1 MSGEKLR
8 LRDLAAPPGF
18 DSAAE
23 IRRVGLWL
31 LATCAAFF
39 LFFIFDY
46 GLSLGGTYGGP
57 DISNFRYHESA
68 PLFSELLTASALSLL
83 PMPCALVWLLVRNI
97 SYFRGS
103 KSYYTMKRLP
113 NRWEY
118 PLRCALLPV
127 GGALA
132 LFVSVN
138 LLLLLMGGL
147 YLWATPANML
157 VAGAEQDVLETVL
170 GGIFA

>member
-1 MSGEKLR
+1 MR
-8 LRDLAAPPGF
+8 LRDMASPPGF
-18 DSAAE
+18 DPAAE
-23 IRRVGLWL
+23 IRRVKGWL
-31 LATCAAFF
+31 LTSCACFL
-39 LFFIFDY
+39 LFFAFAFY
-46 GLSLGGTYGGP
+46 GNLATLRSEELFVRWS
-57 DISNFRYHESA
+57 DSRVM
-68 PLFSELLTASALSLL
+68 PLFSELVALPLFCFL
-83 PMPCALVWLLVRNI
+83 PMPCALVWLLARNI

-157 VAGAEQDVLETVL
+157 AAGAEQDVLETVL

>member
-1 MSGEKLR
+1 MR
-8 LRDLAAPPGF
+8 LRDMASPPGF
-18 DSAAE
+18 DPAAE
-23 IRRVGLWL
+23 IRRVRGWL
-31 LATCAAFF
+31 LTSCACFL
-39 LFFIFDY
+39 LFFTFTF
-46 GLSLGGTYGGP
+46 LGNLCVLMSE
-57 DISNFRYHESA
+57 DLVRWSNNEYM
-68 PLFSELLTASALSLL
+68 PPFSELVALPGLSFL
-83 PMPCALVWLLVRNI
+83 PMPCALVWLLARNI
-97 SYFRGS
+97 GYFRGS

>member
-1 MSGEKLR
+1 MFSFVVFIPLR
-8 LRDLAAPPGF
+8 P
-18 DSAAE
+18 
-23 IRRVGLWL
+23 
-31 LATCAAFF
+31 C
-39 LFFIFDY
+39 
-46 GLSLGGTYGGP
+46 LS
-57 DISNFRYHESA
+57 NWW
-68 PLFSELLTASALSLL
+68 
-83 PMPCALVWLLVRNI
+83 M
-97 SYFRGS
+97 
-103 KSYYTMKRLP
+103 P

>member
-1 MSGEKLR
+1 M
-8 LRDLAAPPGF
+8 AAPPGF

-23 IRRVGLWL
+23 IRRVKGWL
-31 LATCAAFF
+31 LTSCACFL
-39 LFFIFDY
+39 LFFTFPF
-46 GLSLGGTYGGP
+46 LGNLCVLMSE
-57 DISNFRYHESA
+57 DLVRWSNNEYM
-68 PLFSELLTASALSLL
+68 PPFSELVALPGLSFL
-83 PMPCALVWLLVRNI
+83 PMPCALVWLLARNI
-97 SYFRGS
+97 SYFRSS

>member
-1 MSGEKLR
+1 MR
-8 LRDLAAPPGF
+8 LRDMASPPGF
-18 DSAAE
+18 DPAAE
-23 IRRVGLWL
+23 IRRVKGWL
-31 LATCAAFF
+31 LTSCACFL
-39 LFFIFDY
+39 LFFTFPF
-46 GLSLGGTYGGP
+46 LGNLCVLMSE
-57 DISNFRYHESA
+57 DLVRWSNNEYM
-68 PLFSELLTASALSLL
+68 PPFSELTVLPRLCFL

-97 SYFRGS
+97 SYFRSS

>member
-1 MSGEKLR
+1 MR
-8 LRDLAAPPGF
+8 LRDMAAPPGF
-18 DSAAE
+18 DPAAE
-23 IRRVGLWL
+23 IRRVKGWL
-31 LATCAAFF
+31 LTSCACFL
-39 LFFIFDY
+39 LFFTFPF
-46 GLSLGGTYGGP
+46 LGNLCVLMSE
-57 DISNFRYHESA
+57 DLVRWSNNEYM
-68 PLFSELLTASALSLL
+68 PPFSELVALPGLSFL

-97 SYFRGS
+97 SYFRSS

>member
-1 MSGEKLR
+1 MR
-8 LRDLAAPPGF
+8 LRDMAAPPGF

-23 IRRVGLWL
+23 IKRVKNWMLV
-31 LATCAAFF
+31 TCACFL
-39 LFFIFDY
+39 LFFTFPF
-46 GLSLGGTYGGP
+46 LGNLCVLMSE
-57 DISNFRYHESA
+57 DLVRWSNNEYM
-68 PLFSELLTASALSLL
+68 PLFSELTVLPRLCFL
-83 PMPCALVWLLVRNI
+83 PMPCALVWLLVRNVG
-97 SYFRGS
+97 YFRGS

>member
-1 MSGEKLR
+1 MR
-8 LRDLAAPPGF
+8 LRDMASPPGF
-18 DSAAE
+18 DPAAE
-23 IRRVGLWL
+23 IRRVKGWL
-31 LATCAAFF
+31 LTSCACFL
-39 LFFIFDY
+39 LFFTFPF
-46 GLSLGGTYGGP
+46 LGNLCVLMSE
-57 DISNFRYHESA
+57 DLVRWSNNEYM
-68 PLFSELLTASALSLL
+68 PPFSELVALPGLSFL
-83 PMPCALVWLLVRNI
+83 PMPCALVWLLARNI
-97 SYFRGS
+97 SYFRSS

>member
-1 MSGEKLR
+1 MR
-8 LRDLAAPPGF
+8 LRDMASPPGF
-18 DSAAE
+18 DPAAE
-23 IRRVGLWL
+23 IRRVKGWL
-31 LATCAAFF
+31 LTSCACFL
-39 LFFIFDY
+39 LFFTFPF
-46 GLSLGGTYGGP
+46 LGNLCVLMSE
-57 DISNFRYHESA
+57 DLVRWSNNEYM
-68 PLFSELLTASALSLL
+68 PPFSELVALPGLSFL

-97 SYFRGS
+97 SYFRSS

-147 YLWATPANML
+147 YLWATPANIL
-157 VAGAEQDVLETVL
+157 AAGAEQDVLETVL

>member
-1 MSGEKLR
+1 MR
-8 LRDLAAPPGF
+8 LRDMAAPPGF

-23 IRRVGLWL
+23 IRRVKGWL
-31 LATCAAFF
+31 LTSCACFL
-39 LFFIFDY
+39 LFFTFPF
-46 GLSLGGTYGGP
+46 LGNLCVLMSE
-57 DISNFRYHESA
+57 DLVRWSNNEYM
-68 PLFSELLTASALSLL
+68 PPFSELVALPGLSFL
-83 PMPCALVWLLVRNI
+83 PMPCALVWLLARNI

-127 GGALA
+127 CGALA
-132 LFVSVN
+132 LFVSAQ
-138 LLLLLMGGL
+138 LLLLLAGGL

>member
-1 MSGEKLR
+1 MR
-8 LRDLAAPPGF
+8 LRDMASPPGF
-18 DSAAE
+18 DPAAE
-23 IRRVGLWL
+23 IRRVKGWL
-31 LATCAAFF
+31 LTSCACFL
-39 LFFIFDY
+39 LFFTFPF
-46 GLSLGGTYGGP
+46 LGNLCVLMSE
-57 DISNFRYHESA
+57 DLVRWSNNEYM
-68 PLFSELLTASALSLL
+68 PPFSELVALPGLSFL

-97 SYFRGS
+97 SYFRSS

-118 PLRCALLPV
+118 PLRCAMLPV

-157 VAGAEQDVLETVL
+157 AAGAEQDVLETVL

>member
-1 MSGEKLR
+1 MR
-8 LRDLAAPPGF
+8 LRDMASPPGF
-18 DSAAE
+18 DPAAE
-23 IRRVGLWL
+23 IRRVKGWL
-31 LATCAAFF
+31 LTSCACFL
-39 LFFIFDY
+39 LFFTFPF
-46 GLSLGGTYGGP
+46 LGNLCVLMSE
-57 DISNFRYHESA
+57 DLVRWSNNEYM
-68 PLFSELLTASALSLL
+68 PPFSELVALPGLSFL
-83 PMPCALVWLLVRNI
+83 PMPCALVWLLARNI
-97 SYFRGS
+97 GYFRSS

-127 GGALA
+127 GGALG

>member
-1 MSGEKLR
+1 MR
-8 LRDLAAPPGF
+8 LRDMASPPGF
-18 DSAAE
+18 DPAAE
-23 IRRVGLWL
+23 IRRVKGWL
-31 LATCAAFF
+31 LTSCACFL
-39 LFFIFDY
+39 LFFTFPF
-46 GLSLGGTYGGP
+46 LGNLCVLMSE
-57 DISNFRYHESA
+57 DLVRWSNNEYM
-68 PLFSELLTASALSLL
+68 PPFSELVALPGLSFL

-97 SYFRGS
+97 SYFRSS

-138 LLLLLMGGL
+138 LLLLLAGGL

>member
-1 MSGEKLR
+1 MAS
-8 LRDLAAPPGF
+8 PPGF
-18 DSAAE
+18 DPAAE
-23 IRRVGLWL
+23 IRRVKGWL
-31 LATCAAFF
+31 LTSCACFL
-39 LFFIFDY
+39 LFFTFPF
-46 GLSLGGTYGGP
+46 LGNLCVLMSE
-57 DISNFRYHESA
+57 DLVRWSNNEYM
-68 PLFSELLTASALSLL
+68 PPFSELVALPGLSFL
-83 PMPCALVWLLVRNI
+83 PMPCALVWLLARNI
-97 SYFRGS
+97 SYFRSS

>member
-1 MSGEKLR
+1 MR
-8 LRDLAAPPGF
+8 LRDMAAPPGF

-23 IRRVGLWL
+23 IRRVKGWL
-31 LATCAAFF
+31 LTSCACFL
-39 LFFIFDY
+39 LFFTFPF
-46 GLSLGGTYGGP
+46 LGNLCVLMSE
-57 DISNFRYHESA
+57 DLVRWSNNEYM
-68 PLFSELLTASALSLL
+68 PPFSELVALPGLSFL
-83 PMPCALVWLLVRNI
+83 PMPCALVWLLARNI
-97 SYFRGS
+97 SYFRSS

>member
-1 MSGEKLR
+1 MVFALCGGDKR
-8 LRDLAAPPGF
+8 IAR
-18 DSAAE
+18 
-23 IRRVGLWL
+23 
-31 LATCAAFF
+31 LAT
-39 LFFIFDY
+39 LLIEDGY
-46 GLSLGGTYGGP
+46 GVRAWALE
-57 DISNFRYHESA
+57 DA
-68 PLFSELLTASALSLL
+68 PLIDGVRRCGTAEECVNGAGCIVL

-97 SYFRGS
+97 SYFRSS

>member
-1 MSGEKLR
+1 MR
-8 LRDLAAPPGF
+8 LRDMAAPPGF

-23 IRRVGLWL
+23 IRRVKGWL
-31 LATCAAFF
+31 LTSCACFL
-39 LFFIFDY
+39 LFFTFPF
-46 GLSLGGTYGGP
+46 LGNLCVLMSE
-57 DISNFRYHESA
+57 DLVRWSNNEYM
-68 PLFSELLTASALSLL
+68 PPFSELVALPGLSFL

-97 SYFRGS
+97 SYFRSS

>member
-1 MSGEKLR
+1 MKPLEELSYAELMALFPIVLVPHRDEWREQYAREKAR
-8 LRDLAAPPGF
+8 LLARLPGGDIF
-18 DSAAE
+18 RLSHVGRTAIEGIWAKPTVDMVLEAADAAAE
-23 IRRVGLWL
+23 NARVTLLELMGLEIL
-31 LATCAAFF
+31 
-39 LFFIFDY
+39 
-46 GLSLGGTYGGP
+46 P
-57 DISNFRYHESA
+57 DGARQ
-68 PLFSELLTASALSLL
+68 T
-83 PMPCALVWLLVRNI
+83 
-97 SYFRGS
+97 
-103 KSYYTMKRLP
+103 
-113 NRWEY
+113 
-118 PLRCALLPV
+118 V

>member
-1 MSGEKLR
+1 MR
-8 LRDLAAPPGF
+8 LRDMAAPPGF

-23 IRRVGLWL
+23 IRRVKGWL
-31 LATCAAFF
+31 LTSCACFL
-39 LFFIFDY
+39 LFFTFPF
-46 GLSLGGTYGGP
+46 LGNLCVLMSE
-57 DISNFRYHESA
+57 DLVRWSNNEYM
-68 PLFSELLTASALSLL
+68 PPFSELVALPRLCFL
-83 PMPCALVWLLVRNI
+83 PMPCALVWLLARNI
-97 SYFRGS
+97 GYFRGS

-132 LFVSVN
+132 LFVAVN
-138 LLLLLMGGL
+138 LLLLLAGGL

>member
-1 MSGEKLR
+1 MR

-23 IRRVGLWL
+23 IKRVKNWMLV
-31 LATCAAFF
+31 TCACFL
-39 LFFIFDY
+39 LFFAFPF
-46 GLSLGGTYGGP
+46 LGNLCVLMSE
-57 DISNFRYHESA
+57 DLVRWSNNEYM
-68 PLFSELLTASALSLL
+68 PPFSELVALPGLSFL
-83 PMPCALVWLLVRNI
+83 PMPCALVWLLARNI
-97 SYFRGS
+97 SYFRSS

-132 LFVSVN
+132 LFVSAQ

>member
-1 MSGEKLR
+1 MR
-8 LRDLAAPPGF
+8 LRDMASPPGF
-18 DSAAE
+18 DSEAE
-23 IRRVGLWL
+23 VRRVGLWL

-97 SYFRGS
+97 SYFRSS

-127 GGALA
+127 CGALA
-132 LFVSVN
+132 LFVSAQ
-138 LLLLLMGGL
+138 LLLLLAGGL
-147 YLWATPANML
+147 YLWATPPEL
-157 VAGAEQDVLETVL
+157 QPLGAKRDILELIL
-170 GGIFA
+170 GGAFA

>member
-1 MSGEKLR
+1 MR
-8 LRDLAAPPGF
+8 LRDMASPPGF
-18 DSAAE
+18 DPATE
-23 IRRVGLWL
+23 IRRVKGWL
-31 LATCAAFF
+31 LTSCACFL
-39 LFFIFDY
+39 LFFTFPF
-46 GLSLGGTYGGP
+46 LGNLCVLMSE
-57 DISNFRYHESA
+57 DLVRWSNNEYM
-68 PLFSELLTASALSLL
+68 PPFSELVALPGLSFL

-97 SYFRGS
+97 SYFRSS

>member
-1 MSGEKLR
+1 MR
-8 LRDLAAPPGF
+8 LRDMASPPGF
-18 DSAAE
+18 DPAAE
-23 IRRVGLWL
+23 IRRVKNWMLV
-31 LATCAAFF
+31 TCACFL
-39 LFFIFDY
+39 LFFAFPF
-46 GLSLGGTYGGP
+46 LGNLCVLMSE
-57 DISNFRYHESA
+57 DLVRWSNNEYM
-68 PLFSELLTASALSLL
+68 PPFSELVALPGLSFL
-83 PMPCALVWLLVRNI
+83 PMPCALVWLLARNI

-127 GGALA
+127 CGALA
-132 LFVSVN
+132 LFVSAQ
-138 LLLLLMGGL
+138 LLLLLAGGL

>member
-8 LRDLAAPPGF
+8 LRDMAAPPGF

-23 IRRVGLWL
+23 VRRVGLWL

-39 LFFIFDY
+39 FFFLFDY
-46 GLSLGGTYGGP
+46 GLSLGGMYEGP
-57 DISNFRYHESA
+57 DISSFRYHGTA
-68 PLFSELLTASALSLL
+68 PFFSELLTASALSLL

-97 SYFRGS
+97 SYFRSS

>member
-1 MSGEKLR
+1 MR
-8 LRDLAAPPGF
+8 LRDMAAPPGF

-23 IRRVGLWL
+23 IRRVKGWL
-31 LATCAAFF
+31 LTSCACFL
-39 LFFIFDY
+39 LFFTFPF
-46 GLSLGGTYGGP
+46 LGNLCVLMSE
-57 DISNFRYHESA
+57 DLVRWSNNEYM
-68 PLFSELLTASALSLL
+68 PPFSELTVLPRLCFL
-83 PMPCALVWLLVRNI
+83 PMPCALVWLLVRNVG
-97 SYFRGS
+97 YFRGS

-132 LFVSVN
+132 LFVAAN

>member
-1 MSGEKLR
+1 MRWS
-8 LRDLAAPPGF
+8 
-18 DSAAE
+18 DS
-23 IRRVGLWL
+23 RVM
-31 LATCAAFF
+31 
-39 LFFIFDY
+39 
-46 GLSLGGTYGGP
+46 
-57 DISNFRYHESA
+57 
-68 PLFSELLTASALSLL
+68 PLFSELTVLPRLCFL

-97 SYFRGS
+97 SYFRSS

>member
-1 MSGEKLR
+1 MRWSDSR
-8 LRDLAAPPGF
+8 VMPP
-18 DSAAE
+18 
-23 IRRVGLWL
+23 
-31 LATCAAFF
+31 
-39 LFFIFDY
+39 
-46 GLSLGGTYGGP
+46 
-57 DISNFRYHESA
+57 
-68 PLFSELLTASALSLL
+68 FSELVALPGLCFL

-97 SYFRGS
+97 SYFRSS

-157 VAGAEQDVLETVL
+157 AAGAEQDVLETVL

>member
-1 MSGEKLR
+1 MR
-8 LRDLAAPPGF
+8 LRDMAAPPGF
-18 DSAAE
+18 DPAAE
-23 IRRVGLWL
+23 IRRVKGWL
-31 LATCAAFF
+31 LTSCACFL
-39 LFFIFDY
+39 LFFAFSFF
-46 GLSLGGTYGGP
+46 GNLGSLLSEELFVRWS
-57 DISNFRYHESA
+57 DSRVM
-68 PLFSELLTASALSLL
+68 PLFSELTVLPRLCFL

-113 NRWEY
+113 N

-147 YLWATPANML
+147 YLWATPAEL
-157 VAGAEQDVLETVL
+157 LAAGAEQDVLETVL

>member
-1 MSGEKLR
+1 MR
-8 LRDLAAPPGF
+8 LRDMASPPGF
-18 DSAAE
+18 DPAAE
-23 IRRVGLWL
+23 IRRVKGWL
-31 LATCAAFF
+31 LTSCACFL
-39 LFFIFDY
+39 LFFTFPF
-46 GLSLGGTYGGP
+46 LGNLCVLMSE
-57 DISNFRYHESA
+57 DLVRWSNNEYM
-68 PLFSELLTASALSLL
+68 PPFSELVALPGLSFL
-83 PMPCALVWLLVRNI
+83 PMPCALVWLLARNI
-97 SYFRGS
+97 GYFRSS

-157 VAGAEQDVLETVL
+157 VAGAEQEVLETVL

>member
-1 MSGEKLR
+1 MR
-8 LRDLAAPPGF
+8 LRDMASPPGF
-18 DSAAE
+18 DPAAE
-23 IRRVGLWL
+23 IRRVKGWL
-31 LATCAAFF
+31 LTSCACFL
-39 LFFIFDY
+39 LFFTFPF
-46 GLSLGGTYGGP
+46 LGNLCVLMSE
-57 DISNFRYHESA
+57 DLVRWSNNEYM
-68 PLFSELLTASALSLL
+68 PPFSELVALPRLCFL

-97 SYFRGS
+97 SYFRSS

>member
-1 MSGEKLR
+1 
-8 LRDLAAPPGF
+8 
-18 DSAAE
+18 
-23 IRRVGLWL
+23 
-31 LATCAAFF
+31 
-39 LFFIFDY
+39 
-46 GLSLGGTYGGP
+46 
-57 DISNFRYHESA
+57 
-68 PLFSELLTASALSLL
+68 
-83 PMPCALVWLLVRNI
+83 MPCALVWLLVRNI
-97 SYFRGS
+97 SYFRSS

-138 LLLLLMGGL
+138 RLLLLMGGL

>member
-1 MSGEKLR
+1 MR
-8 LRDLAAPPGF
+8 LRDMASPPGF
-18 DSAAE
+18 DPAAE
-23 IRRVGLWL
+23 IRRVRGWL
-31 LATCAAFF
+31 LTSCACFL
-39 LFFIFDY
+39 LFFTFTF
-46 GLSLGGTYGGP
+46 LGNLCVLMSE
-57 DISNFRYHESA
+57 DLVRWSNNEYM
-68 PLFSELLTASALSLL
+68 PPFSELVALPGLSFL

-97 SYFRGS
+97 SYFRSS

>member
-1 MSGEKLR
+1 MR
-8 LRDLAAPPGF
+8 LRDMASPPGF

-23 IRRVGLWL
+23 IKRVKGWL
-31 LATCAAFF
+31 LTSCACFL
-39 LFFIFDY
+39 LFFTFPF
-46 GLSLGGTYGGP
+46 LGNLCVLMSE
-57 DISNFRYHESA
+57 DLVRWSNNEYM
-68 PLFSELLTASALSLL
+68 PPFSELVALPRLCFL
-83 PMPCALVWLLVRNI
+83 PMPCALVWLLARNI
-97 SYFRGS
+97 GYFRGS

-138 LLLLLMGGL
+138 LLLLLAGGL
-147 YLWATPANML
+147 YLWATPAELL

>member
-1 MSGEKLR
+1 MR

-23 IRRVGLWL
+23 IRRVKGWL
-31 LATCAAFF
+31 LTSCACFL
-39 LFFIFDY
+39 LFFTFPF
-46 GLSLGGTYGGP
+46 LGNLCVLMSE
-57 DISNFRYHESA
+57 DLVRWSNNEYM
-68 PLFSELLTASALSLL
+68 PPFSELVALPGLSFL
-83 PMPCALVWLLVRNI
+83 PMPCALVWLLARNI
-97 SYFRGS
+97 SYFRSS

>member
-1 MSGEKLR
+1 MR
-8 LRDLAAPPGF
+8 LRDMASPPGF
-18 DSAAE
+18 DPAAE
-23 IRRVGLWL
+23 IRRVRGWL
-31 LATCAAFF
+31 LTSCACFL
-39 LFFIFDY
+39 LFFTFTF
-46 GLSLGGTYGGP
+46 LGNLCVLMSE
-57 DISNFRYHESA
+57 DLVRWSNNEYM
-68 PLFSELLTASALSLL
+68 PPFSELVALPGLSFL

-97 SYFRGS
+97 SYFRSS

-138 LLLLLMGGL
+138 LLLLLAGGL